1 MQKSKLAVLSAVAVA
16 VSAGL
21 LIAQEQP
28 NAEPGATVSRPR
40 KPDAGDTNNDSGQPK
55 IPSQYDRK
63 SQVNITGLPSFKS
76 DVSIVTVDAAVLDN
90 KGRFIPGIP
99 ANNFRVLE
107 NDVPQTIKSVTLG
120 DAPITVAMVIEFSN
134 LFQQYY
140 GPTWFQT
147 LTAAW
152 GFLESLR
159 PTDYVAVVA
168 YDLRPEIL
176 TDFTTDKNKA
186 RDAMQRLQIPAFSES
201 NLYDA
206 LTDTAD
212 RMSGIEG
219 RKAIVLISS
228 GIDTFSK
235 INYGEARKSLQQSGV
250 PVYAIGL
257 MQALR
262 IMIEAYGGLQ
272 GPTGMDFLQADNAMQ
287 TFARETG
294 GMSFFPR
301 FLGEFPTIFQNIQQ
315 ALRSQYTIN
324 YEPTNKAHDGTFR
337 KIKVQLVNPATN
349 EPLKVTDQKGKPIKY
364 QIVAKAGYKAPREV
378 E

>member
-1 MQKSKLAVLSAVAVA
+1 MQSWKIAVFSVFALAIPGFLA
-16 VSAGL
+16 
-21 LIAQEQP
+21 AQDQGP
-28 NAEPGATVSRPR
+28 NPDGAQTVGRPR
-40 KPDAGDTNNDSGQPK
+40 KPDTGDTNPTDNSNQPK
-55 IPSQYDRK
+55 IPSKYTKQPDT
-63 SQVNITGLPSFKS
+63 SGLASFKS
-76 DVSIVTVDAAVLDN
+76 DVSIVTVDVSVLDN

-99 ANNFRVLE
+99 AGNFRVLE
-107 NDVPQTIKSVTLG
+107 NDVPQPLKGVTLG

-134 LFQQYY
+134 LFQQYW
-140 GPTWFQT
+140 GPTWYQT

-159 PTDYVAVVA
+159 PEDYVAVIA

-176 TDFTTDKNKA
+176 TDFTNDKNKA

-212 RMSGIEG
+212 RMSGIDG

-228 GIDTFSK
+228 GIDTLSK
-235 INYGEARKSLQQSGV
+235 LNYGEARKSLQQSGV
-250 PVYAIGL
+250 PVYSIGL

-262 IMIEAYGGLQ
+262 IMAESYGMI
-272 GPTGMDFLQADNAMQ
+272 GPIAQMDFLQADNTLG
-287 TFARETG
+287 TFSRETG

-301 FLGEFPTIFQNIQQ
+301 FIGEFPTIFQNIQQ
-315 ALRSQYTIN
+315 ALRSQYTLT

-349 EPLKVTDQKGKPIKY
+349 QPLRVTDQKGKPIKY
-364 QIVAKAGYKAPREV
+364 QIIAKGGYKAPREV